1 MNDVSDNELIG
12 RMREGD
18 TGALGILYM
27 RYAPSVSN
35 FAYRFINIKED
46 VDDITHN
53 IFCSLWDNRET
64 LKDIESLKA
73 YLFIM
78 TRNAIFKIFRHRQV
92 IAEYETDIKGDDDEQ
107 FCDGERIVTTAD
119 LLEMID
125 LMVSRMPEA
134 QREAFRMSRYEHL
147 TYAEIAEKLGVSQ
160 KTVQYYISQ
169 ALSDLRKLTEA
180 MLIFTSLDSLNI
192 I

>member
-1 MNDVSDNELIG
+1 LSASESTFSRTDMSEIPDNELIE
-12 RMREGD
+12 R
-18 TGALGILYM
+18 M
-27 RYAPSVSN
+27 RYAPSVSK
-35 FAYRFINIKED
+35 FAYSFIRVRED

-53 IFCSLWDNRET
+53 VFCSLWDSRDS
-64 LKDIESLKA
+64 LSDMESLKA
-73 YLFIM
+73 YLFKM
-78 TRNAIFKIFRHRQV
+78 TRNAIFKVFRHQHIV
-92 IAEYETDIKGDDDEQ
+92 SEYETYVKEGDSG
-107 FCDGERIVTTAD
+107 FSDGEKIVTTAD

-125 LMVSRMPEA
+125 LMISNMPEA
-134 QREAFRMSRYEHL
+134 QKTAFRMSRYENK
-147 TYAEIAEKLGVSQ
+147 TYSEIAEHLGVSP

>member
-46 VDDITHN
+46 VDDITQN
-53 IFCSLWDNRET
+53 IFCSLCDNRES

-134 QREAFRMSRYEHL
+134 KREAFRMSRYEHL

>member
-53 IFCSLWDNRET
+53 IFCSLWDNR
-64 LKDIESLKA
+64 
-73 YLFIM
+73 
-78 TRNAIFKIFRHRQV
+78 RR
-92 IAEYETDIKGDDDEQ
+92 
-107 FCDGERIVTTAD
+107 
-119 LLEMID
+119 
-125 LMVSRMPEA
+125 
-134 QREAFRMSRYEHL
+134 
-147 TYAEIAEKLGVSQ
+147 
-160 KTVQYYISQ
+160 
-169 ALSDLRKLTEA
+169 
-180 MLIFTSLDSLNI
+180 
-192 I
+192 

>member
-92 IAEYETDIKGDDDEQ
+92 VAEYETDIKGDDDEQ

-125 LMVSRMPEA
+125 LMVSRMPET

-180 MLIFTSLDSLNI
+180 MLIFTSLDSLNVM
-192 I
+192 